1 MKTNQGAIILAERAA
16 DYGRLR
22 SVLREWG
29 YKETD
34 IQRFINEPN
43 VVQKLDERGK
53 RDDQSSKIPLGVS

>member
-29 YKETD
+29 YEETE
-34 IQRFINEPN
+34 IQRVLKERRLSRKP
-43 VVQKLDERGK
+43 DES
-53 RDDQSSKIPLGVS
+53 DDRTNQRTAAPLA